1 MSYMLNLEKII
12 AKNRM
17 EGNWEARDMINLNEG
32 PDWLIWRLENVEKPK
47 NKFIRFTIN
56 I

>member
-1 MSYMLNLEKII
+1 
-12 AKNRM
+12 M

-47 NKFIRFTIN
+47 NESIQFTIN